1 MCDRS
6 TCPLYFFNRRRRQTK
21 MTGETNNVQNKP
33 DLTKYSEKSDFNY
46 SLQNDNFVLEKMET
60 YSLVD
65 CTYHA
70 EVKDS
75 RSPNEECYGDDGYE
89 YINENLREIVEDNN
103 DNLDAFFPSN
113 EGESD
118 YGVRNRSGERQMEN
132 PYNHTNTGEY
142 HVVLADNEFNTIS
155 FNVVV
160 ESREISKLL

>member
-1 MCDRS
+1 MCDGS

-46 SLQNDNFVLEKMET
+46 SLQNNNFVLEKMKT

-70 EVKDS
+70 EVEDS
-75 RSPNEECYGDDGYE
+75 RSPYEECYGDDGYE

-118 YGVRNRSGERQMEN
+118 YGVRNRSGECQMEN

-160 ESREISKLL
+160 ESREIPKLL